1 MVLEPT
7 TDETCNLSE
16 LSLRDS
22 EEDSDQ
28 EEKTS
33 IICRQSSNAALQR
46 SRSYIDEPRRHR
58 SLYRRQLSTLV
69 RKTSVYECTLIST
82 SPYYSDPANDLLLI
96 LPKLTARDVVLRLC
110 KQSEPLAF
118 DEIYSAQALRCCRKI
133 GEGVYSEVFMY
144 KTQGRTIVLKVIPVE
159 GDQLVNGEHQKHFDE
174 IQSEIVIAQELTG
187 LRYGDK
193 YMTDGFVEAVNVR
206 CVQGRYPDHLID
218 LWELYD
224 ENRTSDNDHPELF
237 KDEQLFIVLELANG
251 GQDLEA
257 FQFDNA
263 QQSNSAFLQVGIHDF
278 KSLIVFYRCKYYFI
292 FCSCIIFHLLRR
304 MGVRLVHNNRTNI

>member
-7 TDETCNLSE
+7 TDETYNLSE
-16 LSLRDS
+16 LSLRDT

-28 EEKTS
+28 EEKTTIDCCERS
-33 IICRQSSNAALQR
+33 INTQELQR
-46 SRSYIDEPRRHR
+46 SQSYIDESRRHR
-58 SLYRRQLSTLV
+58 SLYHRQLSTRL
-69 RKTSVYECTLIST
+69 RKTSVYEQTLPSPTRGYISPT
-82 SPYYSDPANDLLLI
+82 NDLSLI
-96 LPKLTARDVVLRLC
+96 VPQLSARNVVLRLC
-110 KQSEPLAF
+110 KQSEPLQF
-118 DEIYSAQALRCCRKI
+118 DEIYSANELRVCRKI

-144 KTQGRTIVLKVIPVE
+144 KSIQNSRTIVLKVIPIE
-159 GDQLVNGEHQKHFDE
+159 GTQLVNGEPQKSFDE
-174 IQSEIVIAQELTG
+174 IKSEIVIAQELTN

-237 KDEQLFIVLELANG
+237 KEDQLYIVLELANC

-263 QQSNSAFLQVGIHDF
+263 LQSHSAFLQV
-278 KSLIVFYRCKYYFI
+278 CTYF
-292 FCSCIIFHLLRR
+292 S
-304 MGVRLVHNNRTNI
+304 T